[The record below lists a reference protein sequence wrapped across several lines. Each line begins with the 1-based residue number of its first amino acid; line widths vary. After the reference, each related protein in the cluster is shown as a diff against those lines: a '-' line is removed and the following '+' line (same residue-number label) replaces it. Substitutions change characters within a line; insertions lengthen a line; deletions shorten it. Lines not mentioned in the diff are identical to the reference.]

1 MGADVGRGDAPSY
14 RAAGVDLARAD
25 RFKERLV
32 ALVEGT
38 FGPDV
43 VGRLGGFG
51 GAFAIGALA
60 EREPV
65 LVATADGVGTKILV
79 AQQAGRHDTIGQDL
93 VHHCVD
99 DLLAAF
105 ARPLFLLDYIATGR
119 LDEDVLLSL
128 VAGLARGCRENEITL
143 LGGETAEMPDLYE
156 PGEYDLAGFALG
168 VAPRSRFDRPA
179 VRPGDAVLGLA
190 SSGLHT
196 NGYTL
201 ARRIVFDVAGFGLAD
216 TVPWGR
222 ESWADVLLAVHRS
235 YLDEVG
241 PLLYDPQLH
250 AVAHVTG
257 GGFAGNLPRVLP
269 RGLGAR
275 LERDAWNVP
284 PLFQW
289 LREAGKVDPE
299 EMYRVFN
306 MGIGL
311 CLVVDPDSAERIA
324 SDTAG
329 IPLGHIVEGDGVVW
343 A

>member
-1 MGADVGRGDAPSY
+1 MAADPSAGRAPSY

-25 RFKERLV
+25 QFKKRLAV
-32 ALVEGT
+32 LVEGT

-43 VGRLGGFG
+43 VGALGGFG
-51 GAFAIGALA
+51 GAFAIGHRV

-65 LVATADGVGTKILV
+65 VVATADGVGTKLLV

-105 ARPLFLLDYIATGR
+105 ARPLFLLDYIATGE
-119 LDEDVLLSL
+119 LDEDVLLSI
-128 VAGLARGCRENEITL
+128 VVGLARGCRDNGIAL
-143 LGGETAEMPDLYE
+143 LGGETAEMRDLYE

-168 VAPRSRFDRPA
+168 IAPRSRFDRPS
-179 VRPGDAVLGLA
+179 VRIGDGILGLP
-190 SSGLHT
+190 STGLHT

-201 ARRIVFDVAGFGLAD
+201 ARRIFEISGFTLDDA
-216 TVPWGR
+216 VPWGD

-235 YLDEVG
+235 YLSEVG
-241 PLLYDPQLH
+241 PLLDDPDLH

-257 GGFAGNLPRVLP
+257 GGFAGNLPRVIP
-269 RGLGAR
+269 PGLGAR
-275 LERDAWNVP
+275 LDRKAWETP
-284 PLFQW
+284 PLFRW
-289 LREAGKVDPE
+289 LGEAGQIDEE

-311 CLVVDPDSAERIA
+311 CLIVEVGSVERIA
-324 SDTAG
+324 AQTGG
-329 IPLGHIVEGDGVVW
+329 ISIGYIVEREGVEW